1 MSGFGTTIDNY
12 CLDQVFSTNTYNPWV
27 ALYITAPA
35 KDGTGTEVSGTGYT
49 RIKSTGWTAAS
60 SGYIYNSTTIAFPTA
75 GGDWGTVEY
84 FAVWSSSSAGNI
96 MAFSSLTTSKTI
108 ASGDSA
114 QFSTGQIVIRVK
126 RSTE

>member
-12 CLDQVFSTNTYNPWV
+12 TLDQVFSTNVYTPWM
-27 ALYITAPA
+27 ALYLTAPA
-35 KDGTGTEVSGTGYT
+35 KDGTGTEVSGTGYL

-60 SGYIYNSTTIAFPTA
+60 SGYIYNSTTILFPTA
-75 GGDWGTVEY
+75 GGAWGTVEY

-96 MAFSSLTTSKTI
+96 MAFSSLTASKTV
-108 ASGDSA
+108 ASGDA
-114 QFSTGQIVIRVK
+114 VQFSTGQAVIRIK